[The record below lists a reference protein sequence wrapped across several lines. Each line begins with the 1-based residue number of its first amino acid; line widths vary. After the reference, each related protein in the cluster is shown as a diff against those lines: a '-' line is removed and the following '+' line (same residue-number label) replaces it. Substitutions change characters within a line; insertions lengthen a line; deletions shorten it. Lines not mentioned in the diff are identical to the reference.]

1 MADSTPP
8 STEPSESTLAERSS
22 GTMAQVASTAVL
34 LEKYLLPLFY
44 FNLAWKSLQVVLAI
58 ASRFSS
64 AWGTV
69 GLQFG
74 SSLKLLLLFLL
85 SLFSGLMLLANDPP
99 ARQPANLRQILIP
112 LVANL
117 FFVTYD
123 YVIRLPANLQVN
135 WSPPEWQADLKI
147 IGLVLS
153 IVGYGLALWSLVI
166 LGKSFALIVSVRGI
180 VVRGPYR
187 FVRHPFYLGQTLVI
201 LGLAITYASIGML
214 IFNAIHFVLLVISGL
229 MEECRLAEHSQ
240 EYRDYMKTAG
250 FLFPKLDHKGAQ

>member
-1 MADSTPP
+1 
-8 STEPSESTLAERSS
+8 
-22 GTMAQVASTAVL
+22 MAQMASTAVL

-44 FNLAWKSLQVVLAI
+44 FNLAWKSALVVIAI
-58 ASRFSS
+58 ASRHSS
-64 AWGTV
+64 AAAWGAV

-99 ARQPANLRQILIP
+99 ARQPTNLRQILVP

-123 YVIRLPANLQVN
+123 FVIRLPANLQAN

-153 IVGYGLALWSLVI
+153 VVGYGLALWSLVS

-180 VVRGPYR
+180 VLRGPYR

-214 IFNAIHFVLLVISGL
+214 IFNAIHMVLLVISGL
-229 MEECRLAEHSQ
+229 MEERRLAEHSQ

-250 FLFPKLDHKGAQ
+250 FLFPKLDHKSAP